1 MMHPRLESST
11 SVEEV
16 QTKQS
21 RMASGGKP
29 EGESGRMQMT
39 QRLKDLEEASD
50 RWSSSSQDDDEDRPY
65 LDDDEEE
72 KGESGA
78 AGLDK
83 FMDL

>member
-1 MMHPRLESST
+1 
-11 SVEEV
+11 
-16 QTKQS
+16 
-21 RMASGGKP
+21 
-29 EGESGRMQMT
+29 MQMT

-50 RWSSSSQDDDEDRPY
+50 RWSSSSQGDNEDRPY

-78 AGLDK
+78 GLDK